1 MKWLTYKCPNCGNNL
16 RVKLLRSVDTCI
28 PCQTKIQL
36 SPDPNRYKY
45 FSLFNLV
52 CALLIGWGIGSVRIL
67 SGEVFGL
74 ANLCA
79 DALAYFVFFC
89 LARFVIFQF
98 QTPGIVSESET
109 EVGVKKSTSKG
120 C

>member
-1 MKWLTYKCPNCGNNL
+1 M
-16 RVKLLRSVDTCI
+16 

-52 CALLIGWGIGSVRIL
+52 FALLIGWGIGSVRIL

-74 ANLCA
+74 ANLSA
-79 DALAYFVFFC
+79 DALVYFVFFC
-89 LARFVIFQF
+89 LARFVVFQF
-98 QTPGIVSESET
+98 QTPSIVSEFQPE
-109 EVGVKKSTSKG
+109 EVVKQSTAEEH
-120 C
+120 